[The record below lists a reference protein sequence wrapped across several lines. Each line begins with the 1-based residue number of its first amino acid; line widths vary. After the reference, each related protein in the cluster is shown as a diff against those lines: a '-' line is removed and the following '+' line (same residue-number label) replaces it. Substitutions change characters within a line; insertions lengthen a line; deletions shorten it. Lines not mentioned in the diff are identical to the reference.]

1 MAQISGVGTVWNL
14 PNYFGELF
22 TADMV
27 NTPILNALGG
37 MDSGRKQTSNFEFV
51 TGSEYDFPTAA
62 QPAITETASLT
73 APTATEAVRA
83 QDKNVTQIF
92 QQAVNVSYA
101 KLSNSGRLS
110 GVNTAG
116 TSNNVQDEL
125 DFQIMYNLAI
135 IARNVEYTLING
147 AYQIATAANVANKTR
162 GLLAVCDLTGST
174 AIDAGSAA
182 LTTTMIDTLLRTMFN
197 NGAPMQNLV
206 FYANAA
212 KKQKISS
219 LYETKPLSRMVGGNA
234 IDTIVTDFGEIG
246 IMPPHRFMT
255 DTDILCVDMAF
266 LGVVTQPVPG
276 SGNMFYEELAKTG
289 AAEKGQIFGQ
299 LGLDYGPA
307 FAHGKI
313 ESLATGV

>member
-1 MAQISGVGTVWNL
+1 MAQIAGVGTVWNL

-22 TADMV
+22 TADMT

-51 TGSEYDFPTAA
+51 TGSEYDFPTAT
-62 QPAITETASLT
+62 QPAITETGSLT
-73 APTATEAVRA
+73 APTATAAVRG

-101 KLSNSGRLS
+101 KLSNTGRLS

-125 DFQIMYNLAI
+125 DFQTMFNLAI
-135 IARNVEYTLING
+135 IARNVEYTIING
-147 AYQIATAANVANKTR
+147 TYQISTGVAVANKTR

-174 AIDAGSAA
+174 AIDALAGT
-182 LTTTMIDTLLRTMFN
+182 LTTTLVNTMLRTMFE

-206 FYANAA
+206 IYANAA

-219 LYETKPLSRMVGGNA
+219 LYELNPRSRVVGGNA
-234 IDTIVTDFGEIG
+234 IDAIVTDFGEIG

-255 DTDILCVDMAF
+255 DTDILCVDMNY
-266 LGVVTQPVPG
+266 LGIVTQPVPG
-276 SGNMFYEELAKTG
+276 KGNMFYEPLAKTG
-289 AAEKGQIFGQ
+289 AAEQGQVFGQ
-299 LGLDYGPA
+299 LGLDHGPA

-313 ESLATGV
+313 ENLAAGV